1 MPAMQTLH
9 RTPLIFVALVIPA
22 LLLLAV
28 VPAGC
33 SPGVT
38 LVGTYHIE
46 QEGYGF
52 GEGAEKI
59 TLDLNADKT
68 FKVQAG
74 PKVTLLDGTWE
85 AKDGKLKF
93 SEEQGA
99 MKMNYRIDGTK
110 LVPLENDGKDVP
122 GWQWAR

>member
-1 MPAMQTLH
+1 MTKRQTYLAAV
-9 RTPLIFVALVIPA
+9 LAIAL
-22 LLLLAV
+22 
-28 VPAGC
+28 AGC
-33 SPGVT
+33 APGVT

-46 QEGYGF
+46 QDGQGF

-59 TLDLNADKT
+59 TLDLAADKT

-85 AKDGKLKF
+85 SKDGMLKF

-99 MKMNYRIDGTK
+99 IKMNYRLDGTK
-110 LVPLENDGKDVP
+110 LIPMQDGKDVP
-122 GWQWAR
+122 GWRWAR

>member
-1 MPAMQTLH
+1 MPGMNSRFLY
-9 RTPLIFVALVIPA
+9 LCALA
-22 LLLLAV
+22 LLAALAGV
-28 VPAGC
+28 GC
-33 SPGVT
+33 SPAVT

-46 QEGYGF
+46 QDGYGF

-59 TLDLNADKT
+59 TLDLAADKT

-93 SEEQGA
+93 SEEQGNV
-99 MKMNYRIDGTK
+99 KMNYRIDGTK
-110 LVPLENDGKDVP
+110 LVPLENDGKDVTR
-122 GWQWAR
+122 WRWAR

>member
-1 MPAMQTLH
+1 MPAMNTAH
-9 RTPLIFVALVIPA
+9 RLASLISALVLA
-22 LLLLAV
+22 LFIAV
-28 VPAGC
+28 GC

-46 QEGYGF
+46 QDGHGF

-74 PKVTLLDGTWE
+74 PKVTMLDGTWE

-99 MKMNYRIDGTK
+99 LKMNYRVDGTK
-110 LVPLENDGKDVP
+110 LIPMQDGKDITNWRWV
-122 GWQWAR
+122 R

>member
-1 MPAMQTLH
+1 MPVMHWLY
-9 RTPLIFVALVIPA
+9 RPLSALPALVLPA
-22 LLLLAV
+22 LVLLAV
-28 VPAGC
+28 AFAGC
-33 SPGVT
+33 SSPLT

-46 QEGYGF
+46 QEGHGF

-122 GWQWAR
+122 GWRWAR